1 MLVLTNSG
9 SMIGYYNAALLKEL
23 GCDVPKTIEEYKVAA
38 EKLKENI
45 RINMQGYLQEKDAWV
60 MDEMM
65 LTVLGQQGDYYNQW
79 RYDGADVDSKEYKM
93 AFEGFKKFF

>member
-38 EKLKENI
+38 EKLKEKYPDKYA
-45 RINMQGYLQEKDAWV
+45 GVFAGKDAWV

-93 AFEGFKKFF
+93 AFEGFKKIL

>member
-1 MLVLTNSG
+1 
-9 SMIGYYNAALLKEL
+9 
-23 GCDVPKTIEEYKVAA
+23 
-38 EKLKENI
+38 
-45 RINMQGYLQEKDAWV
+45 

-93 AFEGFKKFF
+93 AFEGFKNSLMKVFLQKIH

>member
-1 MLVLTNSG
+1 MSGAGKSFDKWGYKMLVLTNSG

-45 RINMQGYLQEKDAWV
+45 RINMQGYLQEK
-60 MDEMM
+60 
-65 LTVLGQQGDYYNQW
+65 TRG
-79 RYDGADVDSKEYKM
+79 
-93 AFEGFKKFF
+93 